1 MRGVPTTSPD
11 SQSEPRH
18 HQLPLLGVSP
28 GRRGPFV
35 LVAQLCLTLCNP
47 MDYNQLGS
55 SVHGI
60 LQARILERFTTP
72 FSRRSSQ
79 PRDETQ
85 VSCIAGKLFK
95 V

>member
-28 GRRGPFV
+28 GRGGPSV
-35 LVAQLCLTLCNP
+35 LVTQLCLTLYNP
-47 MDYNQLGS
+47 MDYNPPGS

-60 LQARILERFTTP
+60 LLARILERFVIP

-79 PRDETQ
+79 PRDGTQ
-85 VSCIAGKLFK
+85 VTCTAGKLFK